1 MPIAPPRPC
10 AQGGCPQLVRGTARC
25 PAHRRPTAQ
34 QLGYT
39 AAWATYARQW
49 RARYPWCGM
58 RADGQQYSE
67 HSLCTQRGH
76 RTPARVVDHI
86 RAIAAGGAIFDPSN
100 HQSLCI
106 ACNTRKG

>member
-1 MPIAPPRPC
+1 
-10 AQGGCPQLVRGTARC
+10 
-25 PAHRRPTAQ
+25 
-34 QLGYT
+34 
-39 AAWATYARQW
+39 
-49 RARYPWCGM
+49 M